1 VFGNSWRVGRIAGVE
16 IRIDSSWIVV
26 ALLITYSLFLQFDAT
41 FKEDTGP
48 TIALA
53 IGAALLFFASVL
65 IHELAHSLLA
75 RARGIPVRGITL
87 FLFGGATQARV
98 ESRRPLDEFLIAIVG
113 PLTSVALAGLFWAIA
128 VLPGDLLSDPIA
140 GALGYLAWV
149 NLILAAFNLAP
160 GFPLDG
166 GRVLRSILWA
176 ATHDLARATRLASYA
191 GQAVGYLLI
200 AGGVA
205 LVIAEELV
213 GGIWFAAIGWFLVQ
227 AARASYAEIQVRQM
241 LRGIEAEDVMG
252 RSLLSIPAGATV
264 QQAVDDYFMRHDHGA
279 FPVEDQ
285 GRTVGLLTLRGVKRV
300 PREEWAGRSVRE
312 VMAPLDEQLTSL
324 PTPG

>member
-1 VFGNSWRVGRIAGVE
+1 MFGNSWRVGRIAGVE

>member
-128 VLPGDLLSDPIA
+128 VLPGDLLSDPIV